1 MADIARSGALP
12 RIFLQLRVDWVAA
25 AAVGLAVLV
34 GAVVRAW
41 ALGAVGFNS
50 DEAVYAGQAA
60 ALAGAGDY
68 GTFFAIFR
76 AHPLLVQFLL
86 SGVFSIGVSD
96 VAARLLSVIIGL
108 LAIPLVYLL
117 GTLLYSR
124 WIGVV
129 AAAVLALLPY
139 HIAVTRQ
146 VLLDGPETTLF
157 LLSMLLLAQYA
168 ATSRSRYLYVAAFA
182 AGLTFLA
189 KETAILVLPVAGAF
203 ILMTPRVVLG
213 WRRVAIALGLLV
225 VSVSPYP
232 ISILVSGAS
241 DTARSFLVWQLL
253 RRPNH
258 SFTFYAELLPGTLG
272 PVLLVLAIVGIVIA
286 VRRASWQDRLLLS
299 WVLVPLIFYQLWPVK
314 GYQYLL
320 PIVPAVLLL
329 AVRAIAGMAADVAT
343 RLEVAGQPRVAV
355 LRAATGG
362 ILSAILLASV
372 AFPAF
377 AALGL
382 GGAAGSL
389 AGTGGLPGGREA
401 GQWIDDHVPEGADF
415 MTIGP
420 TLSNLIQ
427 FYGHRHS
434 RGLSVSAN
442 PLHRNPAY
450 DPIENPDSEIRTLRI
465 QYLAWDIWSSSRSK
479 FFERVLMRYVAKYH
493 GELIYEQHATVRR
506 ADGTQGVE
514 TVVKVYEVRP

>member
-1 MADIARSGALP
+1 MHRADWIAALGVSMA
-12 RIFLQLRVDWVAA
+12 VV
-25 AAVGLAVLV
+25 V
-34 GAVVRAW
+34 GATVRVW
-41 ALGAVGFNS
+41 TLGAVGFNS

-68 GTFFAIFR
+68 ATFFAIFR

-96 VAARLLSVIIGL
+96 VAARLLSVVLGL
-108 LAIPLVYLL
+108 FAIPLIYLL

-129 AAAVLALLPY
+129 AAAVLAVLPY
-139 HIAVTRQ
+139 HVAVTRQ
-146 VLLDGPETTLF
+146 VILDGPETTLF
-157 LLSMLLLAQYA
+157 LLSMLLLAHFT
-168 ATSRSRYLYVAAFA
+168 ATSRSRYLYLSAFA
-182 AGLTFLA
+182 GGLTFLA
-189 KETAILVLPVAGAF
+189 KETAILVLPVAAAF
-203 ILMTPRVVLG
+203 ILMTPRVRLS
-213 WRRVAIALGLLV
+213 WRRVAVALGILV

-232 ISILVSGAS
+232 VSILVSGAS
-241 DTARSFLVWQLL
+241 DTARSFLLWQLL

-258 SFTFYAELLPGTLG
+258 SFTFYAELLPGALG
-272 PVLLVLAIVGIVIA
+272 PILLILAIVGVLIA
-286 VRRASWQDRLLLS
+286 VQRAGWQDRLLLS
-299 WVLVPLIFYQLWPVK
+299 WIFVPLIFYQFWPVK

-320 PIVPAVLLL
+320 PIVPALIIL
-329 AVRAIAGMAADVAT
+329 AIRAIGVIAITFAA
-343 RLEVAGQPRVAV
+343 RLESVRSIHLDLVRPATAAILCAV
-355 LRAATGG
+355 
-362 ILSAILLASV
+362 LLASV
-372 AFPAF
+372 ALPTF
-377 AALGL
+377 AGLGS

-401 GQWIDDHVPEGADF
+401 GEWIADNLPEGADF

-434 RGLSVSAN
+434 RGLSVSPN

-450 DPIENPDSEIRTLRI
+450 DPIENPDNEIRTLRI
-465 QYLAWDIWSSSRSK
+465 QYLAWDIWSSSRSQ

-493 GELIYEQHATVRR
+493 GRLVYEQRATVRR
-506 ADGTQGVE
+506 SDGTEGIE